1 MATNGDPAAADT
13 APASDEATQRA
24 KLLDQAHAA
33 GVQITDSAAILD
45 FLTHFRTFVTQ
56 SQAAF
61 NNAHIQN
68 ADQHERDAQRQD
80 RHEKLRKQ
88 QDELREADVW
98 VEDVTKCDGRVP
110 SAVRTWI
117 TQVERTIPYTTAT
130 VRVAMRS
137 VTGYL
142 RRDLERFLGAGDRSH
157 ITWKHIKTYV
167 VGHFLPPQD
176 QERLRAEVDCTIQT
190 AYESTL
196 EFNRRFKEAVSLAYP
211 TTEDDVDHAISDRY
225 IVRAYIHGLRNRHLA
240 EKVVRRGIPRSLDD
254 AIKAVE
260 KMEASEADV
269 VNMFPTSATT
279 APPPRKEEPMDISA
293 LAAPRP
299 SPPTQRDT
307 DLAELKRQ
315 VSGLSRQFNQ
325 MWGTFANVGATK
337 TRNARS
343 RPRPPGP
350 SQQVGRFQF
359 SDDGK
364 PICAYCNKKGHVRRE
379 CRKRMADQAQ
389 QAQGGQ

>member
-1 MATNGDPAAADT
+1 MATPPETAATHPAPT
-13 APASDEATQRA
+13 TDEAAQRA
-24 KLLDQAHAA
+24 KVLDQAHAA
-33 GVQITDSAAILD
+33 GIQITDSAAILD

-56 SQAAF
+56 SQTAF

-68 ADQHERDAQRQD
+68 ADQYEQTQARED
-80 RHEKLRKQ
+80 RLDKVRKQ

-98 VEDVTKCDGRVP
+98 VADIAKCDGKVP

-117 TQVERTIPYTTAT
+117 QQVERTIPYTTAT

-142 RRDLERFLGAGDRSH
+142 RRDLEHFLGTEDRSH
-157 ITWKHIKTYV
+157 ITWSHIKAYV
-167 VGHFLPPQD
+167 TGHFMPPQD

-190 AYESTL
+190 TYESNTDY
-196 EFNRRFKEAVSLAYP
+196 NRRFKEAVSLAYP
-211 TTEDDVDHAISDRY
+211 TTADDVDTAIADRY

-240 EKVVRRGIPRSLDD
+240 EKVVRRGIPKSLDD
-254 AIKAVE
+254 AITQVE
-260 KMEASEADV
+260 KIDAADV
-269 VNMFPTSATT
+269 DVQNMFPTSSSST
-279 APPPRKEEPMDISA
+279 APPPRREEPMDISA

-299 SPPTQRDT
+299 TPPPQRND
-307 DLAELKRQ
+307 DIAELKRQ

-325 MWGTFANVGATK
+325 MWGTFSNVAATK
-337 TRNARS
+337 THNARS
-343 RPRPPGP
+343 LRPNP
-350 SQQVGRFQF
+350 QQQASRFVF

-364 PICAYCNKKGHVRRE
+364 PICAYCNKKGRRE
-379 CRKRMADQAQ
+379 CRKRAADQAR